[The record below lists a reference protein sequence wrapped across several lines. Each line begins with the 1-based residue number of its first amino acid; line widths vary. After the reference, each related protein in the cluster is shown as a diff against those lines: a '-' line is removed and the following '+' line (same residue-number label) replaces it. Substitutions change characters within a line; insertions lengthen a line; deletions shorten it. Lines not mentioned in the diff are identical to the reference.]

1 MLTNNLTHEKIT
13 VFNYLRDKRFG
24 NDALTKRQAME
35 VINNDQICTLM
46 YEHIKNLKEVYNGK
60 CASIKQ

>member
-1 MLTNNLTHEKIT
+1 MLTNNLTHEKKI

-24 NDALTKRQAME
+24 KDALTRHQAME

-46 YEHIKNLKEVYNGK
+46 YEHIKQLKEVYNGK